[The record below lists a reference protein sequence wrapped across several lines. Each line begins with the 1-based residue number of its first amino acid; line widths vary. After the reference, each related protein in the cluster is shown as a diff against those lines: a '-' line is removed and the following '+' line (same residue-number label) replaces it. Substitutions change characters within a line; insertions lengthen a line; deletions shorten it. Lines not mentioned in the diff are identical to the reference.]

1 MSTFRTPVGP
11 QPPQVYW
18 RRRLLL
24 GLGIVAVI
32 VVIILIIVRPG
43 SGTPAAPKP
52 GTSTSASPR
61 PAQTEAADG
70 AACLPA
76 NLELSA
82 VTDKGSYGPG
92 EQPQIGLSLKNI
104 GSKSCSIN
112 MGSTVQELIILSGS
126 EKYWDSKDCQTGAV
140 DSQQVIKAGATLS
153 TPTIPW
159 DRTRSSAAT
168 CDAGAQR
175 PAVPAGGASYHLSVK
190 LGDLT
195 SKDTKQFVL
204 NG

>member
-1 MSTFRTPVGP
+1 MSTFRNPVGP

-24 GLGIVAVI
+24 GLGLVAVV

-43 SGTPAAPKP
+43 SGTPAEPKASSSSSPKP
-52 GTSTSASPR
+52 T
-61 PAQTEAADG
+61 QTEAADG

-76 NLELSA
+76 NLELTA
-82 VTDKGSYGPG
+82 ITDKDSYGPG
-92 EQPQIGLSLKNI
+92 EQPQIGLSLKNT
-104 GSKSCSIN
+104 GAKACSIN
-112 MGSTVQELIILSGS
+112 LGSTVQEFIILSGD

-140 DSQQVIKAGATLS
+140 DSEQVLAANQEVKTEPL
-153 TPTIPW
+153 IPW
-159 DRTRSSAAT
+159 DRTRSSTST
-168 CDAGAQR
+168 CDAQR
-175 PAVPAGGASYHLSVK
+175 SPVTAGGASYHLEVK

-195 SKDTKQFVL
+195 SEKTKQFVL